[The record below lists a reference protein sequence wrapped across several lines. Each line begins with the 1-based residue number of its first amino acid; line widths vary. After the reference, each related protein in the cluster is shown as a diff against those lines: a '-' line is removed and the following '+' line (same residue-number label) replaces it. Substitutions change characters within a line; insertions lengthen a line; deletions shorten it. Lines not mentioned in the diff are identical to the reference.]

1 MGKTQEKHDIQFRL
15 PKNKKW
21 IKEEL
26 IRISKDNGLP
36 LSQLL
41 TMILSS
47 WLKNKRG
54 KKVLL
59 GL

>member
-1 MGKTQEKHDIQFRL
+1 MTIRNHDIQFRL
-15 PKNKKW
+15 PKNKMW

-26 IRISKDNGLP
+26 VRIAQENGLP
-36 LSQLL
+36 LSQLQ

-47 WLKNKRG
+47 WIKNKRG

-59 GL
+59 GH

>member
-1 MGKTQEKHDIQFRL
+1 MSRENHDIQFRL

-21 IKEEL
+21 MKQELQRIAEE
-26 IRISKDNGLP
+26 NGLH

-41 TMILSS
+41 TMILTS
-47 WLKNKRG
+47 WLRRKRG
-54 KKVLL
+54 KKISL

>member
-1 MGKTQEKHDIQFRL
+1 MTIRNHDIQFRL
-15 PKNKKW
+15 PKNKMW

-26 IRISKDNGLP
+26 VRIGQENGLP

-47 WLKNKRG
+47 WMKNKRG

>member
-1 MGKTQEKHDIQFRL
+1 MTIRNHDIQFRL
-15 PKNKKW
+15 PKNKMW

-26 IRISKDNGLP
+26 VRIAQENGLP

-47 WLKNKRG
+47 WLRSRKG

>member
-1 MGKTQEKHDIQFRL
+1 MSLYQTNHDFQFRL

-26 IRISKDNGLP
+26 VRIAQENGLP

-47 WLKNKRG
+47 WIKNKRG

>member
-1 MGKTQEKHDIQFRL
+1 L

-26 IRISKDNGLP
+26 VRIGQENGLP

-47 WLKNKRG
+47 WIKNKRG

>member
-1 MGKTQEKHDIQFRL
+1 MTTANLPHDIQFRL

-26 IRISKDNGLP
+26 VRIGQENGLP

-47 WLKNKRG
+47 WLKGKRG
-54 KKVLL
+54 KKVSL

>member
-1 MGKTQEKHDIQFRL
+1 MTIRNHDIQFRL
-15 PKNKKW
+15 PKNKMW

-26 IRISKDNGLP
+26 VRIAQENGLP

-41 TMILSS
+41 TMVLTS
-47 WLKNKRG
+47 WMKPRRG
-54 KKVLL
+54 KKILL

>member
-1 MGKTQEKHDIQFRL
+1 MSKEKHDIQFRL

-21 IKEEL
+21 MKQEL
-26 IRISKDNGLP
+26 VRIAQENGLP
-36 LSQLL
+36 LTQLL

-47 WLKNKRG
+47 WLKRRRG

>member
-1 MGKTQEKHDIQFRL
+1 MTTSSIPHDIQFRL

-21 IKEEL
+21 IKDEL
-26 IRISKDNGLP
+26 VRIGQENGLP

-47 WLKNKRG
+47 WLKGKRG

>member
-1 MGKTQEKHDIQFRL
+1 M
-15 PKNKKW
+15 W

-26 IRISKDNGLP
+26 VRIGQENGLP

-47 WLKNKRG
+47 WLKKKRG
-54 KKVLL
+54 EKVLL

>member
-1 MGKTQEKHDIQFRL
+1 MTIRNHDIQFRL
-15 PKNKKW
+15 PENKRW

-26 IRISKDNGLP
+26 VRIGQENGLP

-47 WLKNKRG
+47 WLRSRKG

>member
-1 MGKTQEKHDIQFRL
+1 MSRENHDIQFRF

-21 IKEEL
+21 MKQEL
-26 IRISKDNGLP
+26 RRIAQENGLH

-41 TMILSS
+41 TMILTS
-47 WLKNKRG
+47 WLRRKRG
-54 KKVLL
+54 KKVFL

>member
-1 MGKTQEKHDIQFRL
+1 MTIQNHDFQFRL
-15 PKNKKW
+15 PRNKKW

-26 IRISKDNGLP
+26 VRIAQENGLP

-47 WLKNKRG
+47 WLRSRKG

>member
-1 MGKTQEKHDIQFRL
+1 MSPSNTPYDIQFRL

-21 IKEEL
+21 MKQEIV
-26 IRISKDNGLP
+26 RIAQDNGLP
-36 LSQLL
+36 LSQLM

-47 WLKNKRG
+47 WLKNRRG

-59 GL
+59 GF

>member
-1 MGKTQEKHDIQFRL
+1 MTTSSIPHDIQFRL

-21 IKEEL
+21 IKDEL
-26 IRISKDNGLP
+26 VRIGQENGLP

>member
-1 MGKTQEKHDIQFRL
+1 MRTPQENHDFQFRL
-15 PKNKKW
+15 PQNKKW
-21 IKEEL
+21 IKQEL
-26 IRISKDNGLP
+26 VRISKDNGIS

-41 TMILSS
+41 TLILSS
-47 WLKNKRG
+47 WLAGRRG

>member
-1 MGKTQEKHDIQFRL
+1 MSKENHDIQFRL

-21 IKEEL
+21 MKQEL
-26 IRISKDNGLP
+26 VRIAQENGLP
-36 LSQLL
+36 LTQLL

-47 WLKNKRG
+47 WLKNRRG

>member
-1 MGKTQEKHDIQFRL
+1 MTRENHDIQFRL

-26 IRISKDNGLP
+26 VRISQENGLP
-36 LSQLL
+36 LCHLL

-47 WLKNKRG
+47 WLKNRRG
-54 KKVLL
+54 KKISL